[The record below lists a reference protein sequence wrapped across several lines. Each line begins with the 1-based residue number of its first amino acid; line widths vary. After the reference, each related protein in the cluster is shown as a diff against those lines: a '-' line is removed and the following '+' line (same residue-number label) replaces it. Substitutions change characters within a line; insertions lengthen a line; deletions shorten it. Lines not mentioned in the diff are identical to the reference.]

1 MPLVLSEG
9 GVDATGDPTT
19 SGWQARGSPANYQ
32 RWLNWFDQQLQ
43 QDTYVLG
50 CTLFENGD
58 PGGWSSFDLEP
69 IAGWMRTY
77 LAGPSNLAPVPAGI
91 SATWGINAITVKW
104 PTIPITP
111 TSFTVKRATVSG
123 GPYSVISSKVPTS
136 VT

>member
-69 IAGWMRTY
+69 IAGWMKNY
-77 LAGPSNLAPVPAGI
+77 LLGPATLPSAPTRI
-91 SATWGINAITVKW
+91 SAVAGNGIVTLAWTNASITATNW
-104 PTIPITP
+104 
-111 TSFTVKRATVSG
+111 TVNRWTTTV
-123 GPYSVISSKVPTS
+123 GPYMTNTRNST
-136 VT
+136 TD